1 MQLEF
6 KGVFP
11 APPTPIAPDGRVHE
25 QALRALLEDNIAHG
39 ANGFWMA
46 GSTGEGPI
54 LTEEQRD
61 AVARISGETCKGRAL
76 VIMHVG
82 AISTASAVRA
92 ARTAR
97 SAGCAAVCCV
107 PPFFFPSSE
116 RSRIAHYRAVAD
128 AAGDLPF
135 FVYNLPQLTQ
145 VETVPALMQKFM
157 RAIPTLKGLKH
168 SAPSFDDIRVF
179 ADMGLL
185 CFSGNGA
192 FPLPALAMGAVGSI
206 DAPLALAPWHY
217 AELFEAWEAGDL
229 ARARSLQDGVRKYVD
244 LVWMYGAPA
253 HVCKTVLSARL
264 GLDCGRPIPPV
275 NTLTDDEQREVLKV
289 AQALGLTQP
298 RAARARG
305 RAA

>member
-1 MQLEF
+1 MTLEF

-11 APPTPIAPDGRVHE
+11 APPTPITDDGRVHE
-25 QALRALLEDNIAHG
+25 KALRALLEDNIAHG

-54 LTEEQRD
+54 LTEDQHD
-61 AVARISGETCKGRAL
+61 TVARISGEVCRGRAL

-82 AISTASAVRA
+82 AISTAAAVKA
-92 ARTAR
+92 AKTAR
-97 SAGCAAVCCV
+97 ASGCAAVCCV

-116 RSRIAHYRAVAD
+116 RSRIDHYKAVAD

-145 VETVPALMQKFM
+145 VETVPGLMEKFM

-168 SAPSFDDIRVF
+168 SAPNFSDIRVF
-179 ADMGLL
+179 ADMGLV

-192 FPLPALAMGAVGSI
+192 YPLPALTMGAVGTI

-217 AELFEAWEAGDL
+217 AELFAAWEKGDL
-229 ARARSLQDGVRKYVD
+229 GRAKALQDEVRKFVQ
-244 LVWMYGAPA
+244 LVWMFGAPA
-253 HVCKTVLSARL
+253 HVCKVVLSARL
-264 GLDCGRPIPPV
+264 GIDCGRPIPPV
-275 NTLTDDEQREVLKV
+275 NTLDTDEQQEVLLV
-289 AQALGLTQP
+289 ARSLGLTEP
-298 RAARARG
+298 S
-305 RAA
+305 